1 TNAAADG
8 AVAYG
13 KPGATAD
20 GDKALEVAPGATTG
34 IVTQAG
40 TTLPAGGAPRTVEG
54 WVRAT
59 NCCDVSLVLARY
71 GTAGAGKLFEVYVQ
85 EGFSV
90 RPRMYLETGSGSP
103 VHVDLPTRWADGAYH
118 QLAATYNGSV
128 FTAYLDGQAAGSV
141 KVGALATVAE
151 GFSFGSP
158 NQDGFLMDEV
168 AVYPS
173 ALTPGRI
180 DSHWSHGVALRAACP
195 AKPTRVYPESVLHDS
210 PALYLRLNEDDR
222 LVRDY
227 SGHCADG
234 STNA

>member
-1 TNAAADG
+1 YPSARTAGRIDSHWSHGVALRAACPAKPTGAYPESVLKDNPALYLRLNESDRLVEDYSAHCADGSTNAAADG

-20 GDKALEVAPGATTG
+20 GDNAIEVAPGATTG

-90 RPRMYLETGSGSP
+90 RPRMYLATGAET

-118 QLAATYNGSV
+118 QLAAT
-128 FTAYLDGQAAGSV
+128 
-141 KVGALATVAE
+141 
-151 GFSFGSP
+151 
-158 NQDGFLMDEV
+158 
-168 AVYPS
+168 
-173 ALTPGRI
+173 
-180 DSHWSHGVALRAACP
+180 
-195 AKPTRVYPESVLHDS
+195 
-210 PALYLRLNEDDR
+210 
-222 LVRDY
+222 
-227 SGHCADG
+227 
-234 STNA
+234 